1 MATTEPKERKRTGRP
16 PKYGQGRITSTVRHT
31 PERYAELKA
40 AAAQAGRS
48 ISEEV
53 EFRLERDARA
63 DAEHQMDMAQL
74 HDHQQQI
81 GRHQQEIRMLRE
93 ELTALKQNSPSPAD
107 RAHAAMDDERIVRIV
122 TSAIAAYAEG
132 RKL

>member
-1 MATTEPKERKRTGRP
+1 MSESDEPKRSGRP
-16 PKYGQGRITSTVRHT
+16 RKFGQGRITSTVRHT

-40 AAAQAGRS
+40 AAEQAGRS

-53 EFRLERDARA
+53 EFRIERDARA
-63 DAEHQMDMAQL
+63 DAEHQADLAQL
-74 HDHQQQI
+74 YGHQQQI

-93 ELTALKQNSPSPAD
+93 ELTALKQNTPSPAD

-122 TSAIAAYAEG
+122 ASAIAAYAEG
-132 RKL
+132 RKDR

>member
-1 MATTEPKERKRTGRP
+1 MDTPETKERKRIGRP

-40 AAAQAGRS
+40 AAEKAARS

-63 DAEHQMDMAQL
+63 DAQHQEDLAQL
-74 HDHQQQI
+74 YDHQQQI
-81 GRHQQEIRMLRE
+81 WRHQQEIR
-93 ELTALKQNSPSPAD
+93 TLKEKGATD
-107 RAHAAMDDERIVRIV
+107 KGIAMDDERAARIAAA
-122 TSAIAAYAEG
+122 AIAAFVG
-132 RKL
+132 GKDR